1 MKLILLGAPGAGK
14 GTQADIIK
22 KKLNIPTISTG
33 NILRAAVKN
42 GTPTGLK
49 AKEYMDAGK
58 LVPDEVIIGIINER
72 LQESD
77 CANGYILDGVP
88 RTIAQAEALEQAG
101 IRFDAVVA
109 IEIHCGGYHT
119 GDPAGVGSGRMIT
132 LKSPHEIELM
142 RRAGKITAAAR
153 ALARDMVKPGV
164 TTAQI
169 DKAVFQFIKE
179 QGATPS
185 FLHYNGYP
193 ASVCVSVN
201 DEIIHGIPGKR
212 VLQEG
217 DIVSVDVGAF
227 IGGFHG
233 DCAGTYPCGQ
243 VSDEALRLIRVTQQS
258 FFEGMKY
265 AREGYRLS
273 DISAAVQAYVE
284 ANGFS
289 VVREYV
295 GHGVGRQMHE
305 APEVPNYGKPGH
317 GPRLLRGMT
326 IAVEPMVNAGTAAI
340 RQMPDGWTVRTA
352 DGKNAA
358 HYENTV
364 LITAGEPELLTD
376 PEKSLV

>member
-1 MKLILLGAPGAGK
+1 
-14 GTQADIIK
+14 
-22 KKLNIPTISTG
+22 
-33 NILRAAVKN
+33 
-42 GTPTGLK
+42 
-49 AKEYMDAGK
+49 
-58 LVPDEVIIGIINER
+58 
-72 LQESD
+72 
-77 CANGYILDGVP
+77 
-88 RTIAQAEALEQAG
+88 
-101 IRFDAVVA
+101 
-109 IEIHCGGYHT
+109 
-119 GDPAGVGSGRMIT
+119 MIT
-132 LKSPHEIELM
+132 LKSAHEIELM

-179 QGATPS
+179 QGAIPS

-212 VLQEG
+212 VLREG

-233 DCAGTYPCGQ
+233 DCAGTYPCGE
-243 VSDEALRLIRVTQQS
+243 VSDEAMRLIRVTQES
-258 FFEGMKY
+258 FFQGIQY

-295 GHGVGRQMHE
+295 GHGIGRRMHE
-305 APEVPNYGKPGH
+305 PPEVPNFGNPGH

-326 IAVEPMVNAGTAAI
+326 LAVEPMVNAGSAAI
-340 RQMPDGWTVRTA
+340 RQMPDGWTVKTA

-358 HYENTV
+358 HYENTI